1 MEKAMKL
8 VIKGVASIHVDV
20 TESGK
25 ICIEQ
30 YDDIIGE
37 QVFVYLTLEQFRV
50 IEKWVTCNYLDIANL
65 WNDGIEVE
73 ADDDS
78 EA

>member
-1 MEKAMKL
+1 MEKAMNL
-8 VIKGVASIHVDV
+8 LIKGVTPVSVDV
-20 TESGK
+20 TNSGK

-37 QVFVYLTLEQFRV
+37 QVFVYLTLDQFRI
-50 IEKWVTCNYLDIANL
+50 IEKWVTKNYLDIANA

-73 ADDDS
+73 ADDGS